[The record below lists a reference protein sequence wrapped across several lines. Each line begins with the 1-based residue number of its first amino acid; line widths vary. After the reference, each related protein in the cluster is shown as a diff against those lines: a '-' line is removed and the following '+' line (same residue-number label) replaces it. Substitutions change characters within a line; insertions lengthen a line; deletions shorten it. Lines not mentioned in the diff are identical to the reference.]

1 MTTYTI
7 YTTGS
12 TDPLTFNVEYDL
24 IERYE
29 RVAALKLQTLTV
41 EYMKDH
47 LGMGA
52 YKHTV
57 ILNMSNIVS
66 ISKAEKNVK

>member
-12 TDPLTFNVEYDL
+12 TDPLTFNVDYDL
-24 IERYE
+24 IMRYE
-29 RVAALKLQTLTV
+29 NIADLGEPTLRV

-47 LGMGA
+47 LGMGE

-57 ILNMSNIVS
+57 VLNMSNIVS
-66 ISKAEKNVK
+66 ISKSEKDVK

>member
-12 TDPLTFNVEYDL
+12 TDPLTFNVDYDL
-24 IERYE
+24 IMRYE
-29 RVAALKLQTLTV
+29 NFAELERPTLTV

>member
-12 TDPLTFNVEYDL
+12 KDPFTFNVDYDL
-24 IERYE
+24 ISTYKDS
-29 RVAALKLQTLTV
+29 AYLTKPTLTV

-47 LGMGA
+47 LGMGV

-57 ILNMSNIVS
+57 ILNMNNIVS
-66 ISKAEKNVK
+66 ISKAEKEVK

>member
-24 IERYE
+24 IMRYE
-29 RVAALKLQTLTV
+29 NFADLERPTMRV

-52 YKHTV
+52 YTHSV
-57 ILNMSNIVS
+57 VLNMSNIVS